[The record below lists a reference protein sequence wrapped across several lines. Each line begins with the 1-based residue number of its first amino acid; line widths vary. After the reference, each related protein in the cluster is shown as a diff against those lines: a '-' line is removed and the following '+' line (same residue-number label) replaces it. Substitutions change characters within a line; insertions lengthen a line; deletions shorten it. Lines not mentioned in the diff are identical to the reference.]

1 LSISGAIEEQSAT
14 TQEITRNIH
23 EAARGSNDIAG
34 SISSVA
40 EAAARASG
48 GVSHANKASADL
60 ARMADDLQR
69 LVAQFRLDES
79 GRRRAGSIA

>member
-1 LSISGAIEEQSAT
+1 
-14 TQEITRNIH
+14 
-23 EAARGSNDIAG
+23 
-34 SISSVA
+34 
-40 EAAARASG
+40 
-48 GVSHANKASADL
+48 VSHANKASADL